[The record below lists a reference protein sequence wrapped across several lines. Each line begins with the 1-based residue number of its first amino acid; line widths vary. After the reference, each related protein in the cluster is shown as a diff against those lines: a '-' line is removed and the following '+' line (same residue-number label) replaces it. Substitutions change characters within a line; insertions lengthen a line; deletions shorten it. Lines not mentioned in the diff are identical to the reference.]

1 MKKGDSLVPDLKTTE
16 NLQKQD
22 LSLLP
27 QVTIPQMFASIYKQK
42 YQDLYKIN
50 NFVTG
55 MYKVLL

>member
-27 QVTIPQMFASIYKQK
+27 QVTIPQMFASIYK
-42 YQDLYKIN
+42 
-50 NFVTG
+50 
-55 MYKVLL
+55 

>member
-27 QVTIPQMFASIYKQK
+27 TGYNSQNVCKYLQVEISRFI
-42 YQDLYKIN
+42 QD
-50 NFVTG
+50 
-55 MYKVLL
+55 